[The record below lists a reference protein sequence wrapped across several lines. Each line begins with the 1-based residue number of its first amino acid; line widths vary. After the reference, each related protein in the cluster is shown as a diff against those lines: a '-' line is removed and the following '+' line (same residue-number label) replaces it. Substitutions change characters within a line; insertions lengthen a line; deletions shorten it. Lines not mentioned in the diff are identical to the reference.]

1 MSRFGVAAAVAFTAT
16 VALVSSANAV
26 PSFTRQTGLTCAQC
40 HITFANVPDFTFTGK
55 KFRLNGYRAPYVAE
69 KIESGEEGALNGKRL
84 MLGIQN
90 IFSFRLRNNLLSQ
103 SKPSSL
109 VGTTSNPSAVTSQPG
124 TSISWFYVG
133 GVGDHI
139 GLWNEFY
146 LDAAGGGTGSSI
158 FRVESF
164 DELDV
169 KFVVNPGYDNIL
181 GLSVSTQSFK
191 SIGGFDPF
199 NSGSPSSLQRGGIG
213 NAHTP
218 YVNLAAYAFL
228 KDRFLIVGG
237 VQPGEDNYSFA
248 GMNYLANLGIAI
260 NNSDYN
266 QLWYAFFMKAGNDGV
281 PIVTTTGLDA
291 DRNILYNDAFTGIR
305 ATRGTTSAQQVSYRA
320 GDLGDFIRTVQ
331 EIHYGFVDRGP
342 HSLSAV
348 AGFTYNNETYADG
361 ANIKQTGWGLT
372 ARYYYNRTYG
382 IQYGKNSY
390 IKNDFTDKN
399 GVVHPISKAPL
410 NLLSGWTF
418 FYRPAMNFSVSLGLG
433 AGVKGGGN
441 TLDDTRNFQSNGWN
455 WSLGF
460 DWMF

>member
-1 MSRFGVAAAVAFTAT
+1 MSRFGFAAAVAFVAT
-16 VALVSSANAV
+16 TALVSNASAV

-69 KIESGEEGALNGKRL
+69 KIEAGEEGALNGRRL

-103 SKPSSL
+103 SKASAL
-109 VGTTSNPSAVTSQPG
+109 VGQTTNPSAVTSVPG

-146 LDAAGGGTGSSI
+146 LDAAGGGTSAST
-158 FRVESF
+158 FRLESF

-169 KFVVNPGYDNIL
+169 KFVVNPGYDNIV
-181 GLSVSTQSFK
+181 GFAVTTQS
-191 SIGGFDPF
+191 ITGLAGFAPWT
-199 NSGSPSSLQRGGIG
+199 SGAPQSLQRGGIG

-237 VQPGEDNYSFA
+237 VQPGEDNYSFQ
-248 GMNYLANLGIAI
+248 GMNYQLNAAVAI

-266 QLWYAFFMKAGNDGV
+266 QLWYVFFMKAGNDAI
-281 PIVTTTGLDA
+281 PIVTNTGLDA
-291 DRNILYNDAFTGIR
+291 DRNILYSDAFTGIS
-305 ATRGTTSAQQVSYRA
+305 ATRGATNATRVAYRNT
-320 GDLGDFIRTVQ
+320 DIGDFVRTLQ
-331 EIHYGFVDRGP
+331 EVHYGFVDRGP

-348 AGFTYNNETYADG
+348 GGFSYNNETYADG
-361 ANIKQTGWGLT
+361 ANIKQMGWGLR

-382 IQYGKNSY
+382 IEYGKAGY
-390 IKNDFTDKN
+390 LKNEFTDKN
-399 GVVHPISKAPL
+399 GLVHPISKAPL

-418 FYRPAMNFSVSLGLG
+418 FYRPAMNFSLSLGLG

-441 TLDDTRNFQSNGWN
+441 RLDDTRQFQSNGWN
-455 WSLGF
+455 WSIGF